1 MFRPQ
6 IQKTWT
12 VLLLSI
18 FSIIMVYFALANITY
33 HKTVGYKDKIEASKI
48 MEEALLELKKEV
60 KNIYPNEPIL
70 KDIDPNLT
78 GLIFNRPHSPMTTFS
93 GDLDSKQTVLKP
105 NFAALIVDLFVQAG
119 LSTGDTIAVGMTG
132 AMPGANI
139 ALLSACEAM
148 GIVPVIITS
157 IGASEWGATDPNFT
171 WLDLESI
178 LYINKIISHKSIA
191 ASLGGRND
199 EYKEKKIRK
208 ITYGG
213 AEGRQLAKDA
223 IARHGL
229 KELHK
234 VQARILLYKNSI
246 KGRNLNNY
254 LAYVNIG
261 GGVSSMGVGGNKL
274 LDNKTGII
282 YPDEIIRNSL
292 DLSVVREFADV
303 GVKLI
308 NIQNIPRLIKDDY
321 GNELIGF
328 GGEKGITGEGLL
340 FYSESFTLWTT
351 MLSLFLTLGVVIT
364 IGVNSFRQIN
374 KHMHTYETESIL

>member
-1 MFRPQ
+1 
-6 IQKTWT
+6 
-12 VLLLSI
+12 
-18 FSIIMVYFALANITY
+18 MVYFALANITY
-33 HKTVGYKDKIEASKI
+33 HKIVGYQDKIEASKI
-48 MEEALLELKKEV
+48 MEEALLVLKKEV
-60 KNIYPNEPIL
+60 KKIYPDEPIL

-93 GDLDSKQTVLKP
+93 GDLYSKQTVLKP
-105 NFAALIVDLFVQAG
+105 NFAALIVDLFIKAG
-119 LSTGDTIAVGMTG
+119 LSKGDTIAVGITG
-132 AMPGANI
+132 SMPGANI

-148 GIVPVIITS
+148 GIVPAIITS
-157 IGASEWGATDPNFT
+157 VGASEWGATDPDFT

-178 LYINKIISHKSIA
+178 LYANNVVSNKSIA

-199 EYKEKKIRK
+199 EYKEKKIGK
-208 ITYGG
+208 IIYGG
-213 AEGRQLAKDA
+213 AEGKQLAKDA
-223 IARHGL
+223 IERHDL
-229 KELHK
+229 KELYK
-234 VQARILLYKNSI
+234 VNNRKSI
-246 KGRNLNNY
+246 YENFINGRNLYNY
-254 LAYVNIG
+254 SVYVNIG

-274 LDNKTGII
+274 LDKKTGII

-292 DLSVVREFADV
+292 DHSMVREFADV

-340 FYSESFTLWTT
+340 FYSESYTLWTT
-351 MLSLFLTLGVVIT
+351 MLALLLTICVVIA

-374 KHMHTYETESIL
+374 KHMKTYETESIL